1 MNINNYAKIYD
12 WEFKLIC
19 TRQKHDV
26 KLWTKLAAQYGGPIL
41 DICCG
46 SGRIT
51 HELAEMGFEITA
63 LDNSREMLNILRNK
77 QLPNVK
83 TELADMTDFNLDK
96 KFQFIFISYSS
107 FQQLLTTEDQIKCL
121 TSIKKHLTANGVL
134 AMDINPHILE
144 GSDVLENEI
153 AFIADNSERNS
164 RITMYTSHKI
174 DRENKIKHWQ
184 DTYVEID
191 KNGNEKKFTNSI
203 SLKECNNDYMI
214 KLFDNCGFKI
224 IDIFGD
230 FDRGKVAKKSEN
242 VIYIVKS
249 N

>member
-1 MNINNYAKIYD
+1 
-12 WEFKLIC
+12 
-19 TRQKHDV
+19 
-26 KLWTKLAAQYGGPIL
+26 
-41 DICCG
+41 
-46 SGRIT
+46 
-51 HELAEMGFEITA
+51 
-63 LDNSREMLNILRNK
+63 
-77 QLPNVK
+77 
-83 TELADMTDFNLDK
+83 
-96 KFQFIFISYSS
+96 
-107 FQQLLTTEDQIKCL
+107 
-121 TSIKKHLTANGVL
+121 
-134 AMDINPHILE
+134 MDINPHILE